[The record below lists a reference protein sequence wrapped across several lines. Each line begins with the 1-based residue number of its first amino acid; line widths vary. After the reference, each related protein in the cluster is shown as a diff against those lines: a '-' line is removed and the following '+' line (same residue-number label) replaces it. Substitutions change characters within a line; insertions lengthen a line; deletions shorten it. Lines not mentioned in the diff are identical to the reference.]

1 MENEVMNVEVMENEN
16 NEVIDE
22 IVPVAEVFDDE
33 TSDDETL
40 SKKDMV
46 IGGVVL
52 GLAAAG
58 AVALGRGLFKGGKAI
73 ITKIKDKAAKKNVVN
88 IPVTEEINEKPVE
101 TVFDTENGDILVMR
115 KDEVIN
121 ETE

>member
-1 MENEVMNVEVMENEN
+1 MENEVMNVEVMENED
-16 NEVIDE
+16 EVVNE
-22 IVPVAEVFDDE
+22 IVPVEAETYDE
-33 TSDDETL
+33 TSDESTL

-73 ITKIKDKAAKKNVVN
+73 IEKIKDKAAKKNVVAV
-88 IPVTEEINEKPVE
+88 PPTEEINEKPIEV
-101 TVFDTENGDILVMR
+101 VLDTEE
-115 KDEVIN
+115 DEVIN

>member
-1 MENEVMNVEVMENEN
+1 MENEVMNVEVMENED
-16 NEVIDE
+16 EVVNE
-22 IVPVAEVFDDE
+22 IVPVEAEAYDE
-33 TSDDETL
+33 TSDETL
-40 SKKDMV
+40 SKRDMV

-73 ITKIKDKAAKKNVVN
+73 IGKIKEKAAKKNVVTV
-88 IPVTEEINEKPVE
+88 PATEEINEQPVE
-101 TVFDTENGDILVMR
+101 VNIPVTDDV
-115 KDEVIN
+115 EVVN

>member
-33 TSDDETL
+33 TSESTL

-58 AVALGRGLFKGGKAI
+58 AVALGRGIFKGGKAI
-73 ITKIKDKAAKKNVVN
+73 IEKIKDKAAKKNVVAV
-88 IPVTEEINEKPVE
+88 PVPEEINEKPVE
-101 TVFDTENGDILVMR
+101 VNIPVTDAV
-115 KDEVIN
+115 EVIN

>member
-1 MENEVMNVEVMENEN
+1 MENEVMNVEVMENED
-16 NEVIDE
+16 EVVNE
-22 IVPVAEVFDDE
+22 IVPVEAETYDE
-33 TSDDETL
+33 TSDESTL

-73 ITKIKDKAAKKNVVN
+73 IGKIKEKAAKKNVVTA
-88 IPVTEEINEKPVE
+88 PATEEINEQPVE
-101 TVFDTENGDILVMR
+101 VNIPVTNDV
-115 KDEVIN
+115 EVVN

>member
-1 MENEVMNVEVMENEN
+1 MKNEVMNVEVMENEN

-33 TSDDETL
+33 TSESDL

-58 AVALGRGLFKGGKAI
+58 AVALGRGIFKGGKAI
-73 ITKIKDKAAKKNVVN
+73 IGKIKDKAAKKNVVTA
-88 IPVTEEINEKPVE
+88 PVTEEINEQPVE
-101 TVFDTENGDILVMR
+101 VNMPVM
-115 KDEVIN
+115 DDVEVVN

>member
-1 MENEVMNVEVMENEN
+1 MKNEVMDVEVMEKEN

-22 IVPVAEVFDDE
+22 IVPVAKVIDDE
-33 TSDDETL
+33 TSEPTL

-46 IGGVVL
+46 IGGAIL

-58 AVALGRGLFKGGKAI
+58 AVALGRGLFKGGKAVI
-73 ITKIKDKAAKKNVVN
+73 GMIKDKAAKKNVVN
-88 IPVTEEINEKPVE
+88 TPATEEINEKPVE
-101 TVFDTENGDILVMR
+101 VVISTADDVEVM
-115 KDEVIN
+115 N

>member
-1 MENEVMNVEVMENEN
+1 MENEVMNVEVMENED
-16 NEVIDE
+16 EVVNE
-22 IVPVAEVFDDE
+22 IVPVEAETYDE
-33 TSDDETL
+33 TSNESTL
-40 SKKDMV
+40 SKRDMV

-73 ITKIKDKAAKKNVVN
+73 FGKIKDKIAKKNEVTT
-88 IPVTEEINEKPVE
+88 PATEEINEKPIEVTMPAMDDVE
-101 TVFDTENGDILVMR
+101 VV
-115 KDEVIN
+115 N

>member
-16 NEVIDE
+16 NEVVDE

-33 TSDDETL
+33 TSDESTL

-73 ITKIKDKAAKKNVVN
+73 IGKIKEKAAKKNVVTV
-88 IPVTEEINEKPVE
+88 PATEEINEQPVE
-101 TVFDTENGDILVMR
+101 VNIPVTDDVEVVNQTE
-115 KDEVIN
+115 
-121 ETE
+121 

>member
-1 MENEVMNVEVMENEN
+1 MENEVMNVEVMENED
-16 NEVIDE
+16 EVVNE
-22 IVPVAEVFDDE
+22 IVPVEEAYDE
-33 TSDDETL
+33 TSDESTL

-58 AVALGRGLFKGGKAI
+58 AVALGRGIFKGGKAI
-73 ITKIKDKAAKKNVVN
+73 IEKIKDKAAKKNVVTAP
-88 IPVTEEINEKPVE
+88 ITEAINEQPVE
-101 TVFDTENGDILVMR
+101 VDIPEEDDV
-115 KDEVIN
+115 EVV

>member
-1 MENEVMNVEVMENEN
+1 MENEVMNEVMENEN

-33 TSDDETL
+33 TSESTL

-58 AVALGRGLFKGGKAI
+58 AVALGRGIFKGGKAI
-73 ITKIKDKAAKKNVVN
+73 IGKIKDKAAKKNVVAV
-88 IPVTEEINEKPVE
+88 PVTEEINEQPVE
-101 TVFDTENGDILVMR
+101 VNIPVTDDV
-115 KDEVIN
+115 EVVN

>member
-33 TSDDETL
+33 TSESTL

-58 AVALGRGLFKGGKAI
+58 AVALGRGIFKGSKAI
-73 ITKIKDKAAKKNVVN
+73 IGKIKDKVAKKNAVN
-88 IPVTEEINEKPVE
+88 IPATEEINEKPVE
-101 TVFDTENGDILVMR
+101 VNIPVTDDV
-115 KDEVIN
+115 EVVN

>member
-1 MENEVMNVEVMENEN
+1 MEHEVMNVEVMENEN
-16 NEVIDE
+16 NEVVDE

-33 TSDDETL
+33 TSDESTL

-73 ITKIKDKAAKKNVVN
+73 IGKIKDKAAKKNAVN
-88 IPVTEEINEKPVE
+88 IPATEEINEKPVE
-101 TVFDTENGDILVMR
+101 VDIPVTDDVEIV
-115 KDEVIN
+115 DE
-121 ETE
+121 E

>member
-16 NEVIDE
+16 NEVVDE

-33 TSDDETL
+33 TSDESTL
-40 SKKDMV
+40 SKKDMIV
-46 IGGVVL
+46 GGVVL

-73 ITKIKDKAAKKNVVN
+73 IEKIKDKAAKKNVVAV
-88 IPVTEEINEKPVE
+88 PPTEEINEKPVE
-101 TVFDTENGDILVMR
+101 VNMPVTDDV
-115 KDEVIN
+115 EVVN

>member
-33 TSDDETL
+33 TSDESTL
-40 SKKDMV
+40 SKKDMIV
-46 IGGVVL
+46 GGVVL

-73 ITKIKDKAAKKNVVN
+73 IEKIKDKAAKKNVATV
-88 IPVTEEINEKPVE
+88 PVTEEINEQPVE
-101 TVFDTENGDILVMR
+101 VNIPVTDDV
-115 KDEVIN
+115 EVVN

>member
-1 MENEVMNVEVMENEN
+1 MEEIMNNVEVMENED
-16 NEVIDE
+16 EVVNE
-22 IVPVAEVFDDE
+22 IVPVEAETYDE
-33 TSDDETL
+33 TSDESTL

-58 AVALGRGLFKGGKAI
+58 AVALGRCAFKGCKTI
-73 ITKIKDKAAKKNVVN
+73 IGWVKDKAAKKNVVTAP
-88 IPVTEEINEKPVE
+88 ITEAINEQPVE
-101 TVFDTENGDILVMR
+101 VDIPEEDDV
-115 KDEVIN
+115 EVV

>member
-1 MENEVMNVEVMENEN
+1 MKNEVMNVEVMENES

-33 TSDDETL
+33 TSDEPTL

-46 IGGVVL
+46 IGGAVL

-73 ITKIKDKAAKKNVVN
+73 IGKIKDKAAKKNVVTA
-88 IPVTEEINEKPVE
+88 PTTEAINERPIEVTMPDTDDVEMVE
-101 TVFDTENGDILVMR
+101 TE
-115 KDEVIN
+115 
-121 ETE
+121 

>member
-1 MENEVMNVEVMENEN
+1 MENEVMNEVMENEN

-33 TSDDETL
+33 TSDESTL
-40 SKKDMV
+40 SKKDMIV
-46 IGGVVL
+46 GGVVL

-73 ITKIKDKAAKKNVVN
+73 IEKIKDKAAKKNVVTV
-88 IPVTEEINEKPVE
+88 PPTEEINEQPVE
-101 TVFDTENGDILVMR
+101 VNIPVTDDV
-115 KDEVIN
+115 EVVN

>member
-1 MENEVMNVEVMENEN
+1 MENEVMNVEVMENED
-16 NEVIDE
+16 EVVNE
-22 IVPVAEVFDDE
+22 IVPVEAETYDE
-33 TSDDETL
+33 TSDESTL

-73 ITKIKDKAAKKNVVN
+73 IGKIKDKAAKKNAVNIPATEEIDEQPVEVN
-88 IPVTEEINEKPVE
+88 IPVTDDVE
-101 TVFDTENGDILVMR
+101 VV
-115 KDEVIN
+115 N

>member
-1 MENEVMNVEVMENEN
+1 MENEVMNEVMENEN
-16 NEVIDE
+16 NEVVNE
-22 IVPVAEVFDDE
+22 IVPVEAETYDE
-33 TSDDETL
+33 TSDESTL

-73 ITKIKDKAAKKNVVN
+73 IGKIKEKAAKKNVV
-88 IPVTEEINEKPVE
+88 IAPETEEINEQPVE
-101 TVFDTENGDILVMR
+101 VNIPVTDDV
-115 KDEVIN
+115 EVVN

>member
-33 TSDDETL
+33 TSETDL

-58 AVALGRGLFKGGKAI
+58 AVALGRGIFKGGKAI
-73 ITKIKDKAAKKNVVN
+73 IGKIKDKAAKKNVVAA
-88 IPVTEEINEKPVE
+88 PVTEEINEKPVE
-101 TVFDTENGDILVMR
+101 VNIPVTDDVEMV
-115 KDEVIN
+115 N

>member
-1 MENEVMNVEVMENEN
+1 MENEVMNEVMENEN

-33 TSDDETL
+33 TSESTL

-58 AVALGRGLFKGGKAI
+58 AVALGRGLVKGGKAI
-73 ITKIKDKAAKKNVVN
+73 IGKIKDKAAKKNAVN
-88 IPVTEEINEKPVE
+88 IPATEEINEKPIEVVMPVTDDVE
-101 TVFDTENGDILVMR
+101 VVD
-115 KDEVIN
+115 

>member
-16 NEVIDE
+16 NEVVDE

-33 TSDDETL
+33 TSESTL
-40 SKKDMV
+40 SKKDMIV
-46 IGGVVL
+46 GGVVL

-73 ITKIKDKAAKKNVVN
+73 IGKIKDKVAKKNVVTV
-88 IPVTEEINEKPVE
+88 PVTEEINEQPVE
-101 TVFDTENGDILVMR
+101 VNIPVTDNI
-115 KDEVIN
+115 EVVN

>member
-33 TSDDETL
+33 TSEETL

-73 ITKIKDKAAKKNVVN
+73 IGKIKDKAAKKNAVTV
-88 IPVTEEINEKPVE
+88 PVTEEINEQPVE
-101 TVFDTENGDILVMR
+101 VNIPVTDDV
-115 KDEVIN
+115 EVVN

>member
-33 TSDDETL
+33 TSESTL

-58 AVALGRGLFKGGKAI
+58 AVALGRGIFKGGKAI
-73 ITKIKDKAAKKNVVN
+73 IGKIKEKAAKKNVVT
-88 IPVTEEINEKPVE
+88 VTEEINEQPVE
-101 TVFDTENGDILVMR
+101 VNIPVTDDVEMV
-115 KDEVIN
+115 N

>member
-33 TSDDETL
+33 TSESTL

-58 AVALGRGLFKGGKAI
+58 AVALGRGIFKGGKAI
-73 ITKIKDKAAKKNVVN
+73 IGKIKEKAAKKNAVIV
-88 IPVTEEINEKPVE
+88 PVTEEINEQPVE
-101 TVFDTENGDILVMR
+101 VNIPVTDDV
-115 KDEVIN
+115 EVVN

>member
-1 MENEVMNVEVMENEN
+1 MENEVMNEVMENEN

-22 IVPVAEVFDDE
+22 IVPVAEVYDDE
-33 TSDDETL
+33 TSESTL

-58 AVALGRGLFKGGKAI
+58 AVALGRGIFKGGKAI
-73 ITKIKDKAAKKNVVN
+73 IGKIKDKAAKKNVVTA
-88 IPVTEEINEKPVE
+88 PVTEEINEEPVE
-101 TVFDTENGDILVMR
+101 VTLGSTGIHNI
-115 KDEVIN
+115 EVVKVTD

>member
-16 NEVIDE
+16 NEVVDE

-33 TSDDETL
+33 TSESDL

-58 AVALGRGLFKGGKAI
+58 AVALGRGIFKGGKAI
-73 ITKIKDKAAKKNVVN
+73 IGKIKDKAAKKNVVAA
-88 IPVTEEINEKPVE
+88 PVTEEINEKPVE
-101 TVFDTENGDILVMR
+101 VNIPVTDDV
-115 KDEVIN
+115 EVVN

>member
-1 MENEVMNVEVMENEN
+1 MENEVMNVEVMENED
-16 NEVIDE
+16 EVVNE
-22 IVPVAEVFDDE
+22 IVPVEAETYDE
-33 TSDDETL
+33 TSDESTL

-58 AVALGRGLFKGGKAI
+58 AVALGRGICKGGKAI
-73 ITKIKDKAAKKNVVN
+73 IEKIKDKAAKKNVVTAP
-88 IPVTEEINEKPVE
+88 ITEAINEQPVE
-101 TVFDTENGDILVMR
+101 VDIPEEDDV
-115 KDEVIN
+115 EVV

>member
-1 MENEVMNVEVMENEN
+1 MKNEVMNEVMENEN

-33 TSDDETL
+33 TSDESTL

-73 ITKIKDKAAKKNVVN
+73 IEKIKDKAAKKNVVAV
-88 IPVTEEINEKPVE
+88 PPTEEINEKPVE
-101 TVFDTENGDILVMR
+101 VNMPVTDDV
-115 KDEVIN
+115 EVVN

>member
-1 MENEVMNVEVMENEN
+1 MENEVMNEVMENEN

-33 TSDDETL
+33 TSDESTL
-40 SKKDMV
+40 SKKDMIV
-46 IGGVVL
+46 GGVVL

-73 ITKIKDKAAKKNVVN
+73 IEKIKDKAAKKNVVAV
-88 IPVTEEINEKPVE
+88 PPTEEINEQPVE
-101 TVFDTENGDILVMR
+101 ANMPVM
-115 KDEVIN
+115 DDVEVVN

>member
-16 NEVIDE
+16 DEVIDE

-33 TSDDETL
+33 TSESTL

-73 ITKIKDKAAKKNVVN
+73 IGKIKDRVAKKNVVN
-88 IPVTEEINEKPVE
+88 TPETEEINEKPVE
-101 TVFDTENGDILVMR
+101 VNIPVTDDV
-115 KDEVIN
+115 EVVN

>member
-1 MENEVMNVEVMENEN
+1 MKNEVMNAEVMENES

-33 TSDDETL
+33 TSDESAL

-46 IGGVVL
+46 IGGGVL
-52 GLAAAG
+52 ILAAAG
-58 AVALGRGLFKGGKAI
+58 AVALGKGLFKGGKAI
-73 ITKIKDKAAKKNVVN
+73 ITKIKDKAAKKNVVTA
-88 IPVTEEINEKPVE
+88 PATEAINEKPVE
-101 TVFDTENGDILVMR
+101 VNIPVTDNV
-115 KDEVIN
+115 EVV

>member
-1 MENEVMNVEVMENEN
+1 MKNEVMNVEVMENES

-33 TSDDETL
+33 TSDESAL

-46 IGGVVL
+46 IGGGVL
-52 GLAAAG
+52 ILAAAG
-58 AVALGRGLFKGGKAI
+58 AVALGKGLFKGGKAI
-73 ITKIKDKAAKKNVVN
+73 ITKIKDKAAKKNVVTA
-88 IPVTEEINEKPVE
+88 PATEAINEKPVE
-101 TVFDTENGDILVMR
+101 VNIPVTDNV
-115 KDEVIN
+115 EVV